1 MRPVPTSPTARAY
14 DGPQR
19 HASEADAAA
28 RRGAAFSSADPPLA
42 GIRRFYWELVA
53 ARQNGALPAIA
64 LSDPRLAPALGA
76 LREAAG
82 PHTVRIACVV
92 ELPETLA
99 SSADASLTA
108 RPLLAA
114 RDALAEHDIALDL
127 WPQLPCGKSGGA
139 RFLNTT
145 TATTF
150 QQRLLPLLDVLA
162 RHDDGEDIGVALD
175 IEPSEELVRAAWS
188 VRDASTSMWQRTRA
202 AGGLVKSV
210 GRALIDAR
218 QGRRDLTEL
227 ARDLAHRGLPLHAA
241 VLPPLASGQR
251 SDAWR
256 TWTLGI
262 PVVDAEG
269 EPLFGTQAAMCYAPL
284 AQRIPGNKAT
294 WSRETEKRTLALWAA
309 RHRTSFDAVVV
320 GQTSTGILGDEPI
333 YEDARLFAED
343 IRAMEALGYN
353 DVGVY
358 ALEGIFFGARGVPG
372 ALRPDVDAWIGAAFG
387 HTSPRD

>member
-1 MRPVPTSPTARAY
+1 M
-14 DGPQR
+14 
-19 HASEADAAA
+19 
-28 RRGAAFSSADPPLA
+28 A

-53 ARQNGALPAIA
+53 ARQDGLLPAAA
-64 LSDPRLAPALGA
+64 LADLQLAPALGA
-76 LREAAG
+76 LRIASGEHAL
-82 PHTVRIACVV
+82 RIACVV
-92 ELPETLA
+92 ELAEA
-99 SSADASLTA
+99 GDASLTA
-108 RPLLAA
+108 RLLLAA
-114 RDALAEHDIALDL
+114 RDALAQHDIALDL

-139 RFLNTT
+139 RFLNTS

-162 RHDDGEDIGVALD
+162 RHDGGEEIGVALD
-175 IEPSEELVRAAWS
+175 IEPSEALVRAAWS
-188 VRDASTSMWQRTRA
+188 VRDASTSLWQRTRA
-202 AGGLVKSV
+202 VGGLVKSV

-241 VLPPLASGQR
+241 VVPPLASGQR

-262 PVVDAEG
+262 PVVDDDG

-284 AQRIPGNKAT
+284 AQRIPGKQAS
-294 WSRETEKRTLALWAA
+294 WSREIEKRTLALWAA
-309 RHRTSFDAVVV
+309 RHRATFDAVVV
-320 GQTSTGILGDEPI
+320 GQTSTGILGDEPV
-333 YEDARLFAED
+333 YQDARLFAED
-343 IRAMEALGYN
+343 VRAMEALGYS

-358 ALEGIFFGARGVPG
+358 ALEGILFGPRGIPG

-387 HTSPRD
+387 VSTPRT